1 MEVILN
7 KDVQGIGKAGS
18 IVKVKDGFAL
28 NYLIPQGLALT
39 STSANHRQLELE
51 NKRKLEHLQ
60 KLKQEA
66 LLLKEKLNSVSLT
79 IPVLSHDE
87 DKLFG
92 TICAQDI
99 SRSLKDEG
107 FEIDKSA
114 IALDEP
120 LKALGIY
127 EVPVKLH
134 PEVTAKIKIWI
145 VKK

>member
-18 IVKVKDGFAL
+18 VVKVKDGFAL
-28 NYLIPQGLALT
+28 NYLIPQGLAMTCTL
-39 STSANHRQLELE
+39 ANRKQLELE
-51 NKRKLEHLQ
+51 NRRKLEHLQ

-66 LLLKEKLNSVSLT
+66 LLLKEKLQGLSLT

-87 DKLFG
+87 DKLYANVS
-92 TICAQDI
+92 AQDI
-99 SRSLKDEG
+99 ARVLKDEG
-107 FEIDKSA
+107 HDVDKNA
-114 IALDEP
+114 VALDEP

-127 EVPVKLH
+127 EVEIKLH